1 MFGAAQGQ
9 LGPSGRTGDVTE
21 PQIPNVPPLRAHPRP
36 QPHAW
41 VRQWSWE
48 HQDKH
53 QPCAGEGLSPL
64 EWRGSALGSHPKLRG
79 TVQEA
84 APGMSHCR
92 CPHPAATTTTPL
104 GSPAR
109 EFCLQ
114 HLAVSCQLPVHRPA
128 RGHCCPSAP
137 APSSP
142 VAYPSSGPAAP
153 RASLPW
159 DCGTALSPRP
169 PRGLATGSVGR
180 DPRPRTPGYPPA
192 EAEDP
197 APRVPA
203 PRAPAV
209 PRQPCRADSSI

>member
-1 MFGAAQGQ
+1 MATAPRVGQAVELGAPGQ
-9 LGPSGRTGDVTE
+9 APALCWGGS
-21 PQIPNVPPLRAHPRP
+21 QPP
-36 QPHAW
+36 
-41 VRQWSWE
+41 
-48 HQDKH
+48 
-53 QPCAGEGLSPL
+53 GMEGLSPGL
-64 EWRGSALGSHPKLRG
+64 PSQTPGHSAGGSSWN
-79 TVQEA
+79 
-84 APGMSHCR
+84 
-92 CPHPAATTTTPL
+92 AATTTAPL

-197 APRVPA
+197 APRVPT